1 MPPLTGPMQA
11 WATDITYIPTR
22 EGWLF
27 LAAEIDLFTRRV
39 VGWAALGS
47 IGTALVLDGRQ

>member
-1 MPPLTGPMQA
+1 MQA